1 MQCLHALCTVIALQ
15 EREMW
20 LNFLM
25 KQKFK
30 NPFTKK
36 LLKTLRKI
44 TLQIFRTYF
53 PKYLGDFF

>member
-1 MQCLHALCTVIALQ
+1 
-15 EREMW
+15 
-20 LNFLM
+20 M

-44 TLQIFRTYF
+44 TFQIFMIYF
-53 PKYLGDFF
+53 PKYLGDFFLMELSQNNLDISAKFTKELQY